1 MMKAR
6 RAPFGFLLIYGVLF
20 AGLRAAGAM
29 EADFTAVVEVIEDRC
44 MTCHDA
50 ETKKGGID
58 LTPLLHRTN
67 ASYGNYTKL
76 WVRLE
81 NMVARG
87 EMPPENK
94 KPLKPSQKQVVE
106 DWFHQS
112 FVLREGKS
120 HIGASPLRRLTR
132 YEFENT
138 LEEVLSVRLK
148 SPYRDTITGK
158 IEVSRIDSLVPS
170 DIPGES
176 GFENDAHRLGR
187 LKPPLRELADGVNH
201 ALGKFRKDPVAMKAV
216 LGRANIPESVG
227 GIEIRKMISD
237 FILRAYR
244 GNGERLPEY
253 VAAYDGLYQE
263 HLRRS
268 KDTAASLFHVLEMIL
283 VSPEFLYRI
292 ESTQGRNTPY
302 PVTGVELATRLS
314 YFLWSRPPDEELL
327 KLGRDGRLHEE
338 EVLKSQIARMLNSP
352 KRVSLSENFA
362 GQWLGF
368 NELLSN
374 REYLRDERWNRESYD
389 EILFFFDE
397 MIRSNRSVLELVQSN
412 WLYKRASAY
421 RSKGR
426 GYKKVEGSSMNR
438 LYADIF
444 SDRESR
450 SGNRELRYSPPVMV
464 ERRDDREGG
473 IITSAAIM
481 RLTASKTRTS
491 PIRRGVWILNTLIG
505 KSMEAPEDVP
515 SLDEAR
521 EALNIRRNPSVSELI
536 KQHVSRAACHS
547 CHREIDPLGLG
558 LENFAQFGEWRT
570 QYPDKLPVI
579 ASGVM
584 PNGKPFKSPREMK
597 ELLLEVYRD
606 DIAANFAKKL
616 FAYALGRKL
625 EPYDRVALEEVVS
638 RAKQDGYRTNT
649 FIEQIV
655 LSTQF
660 RCRQDP

>member
-1 MMKAR
+1 M
-6 RAPFGFLLIYGVLF
+6 FLLACGVLA
-20 AGLRAAGAM
+20 AGLRSGGAM
-29 EADFTAVVEVIEDRC
+29 EADFIAVVEVIEDRC

-50 ETKKGGID
+50 ETRKGGID

-76 WVRLE
+76 WIRLE

-94 KPLKPSQKQVVE
+94 KPLKPSQKQAVQ

-120 HIGASPLRRLTR
+120 HIGPTPLRRLTR

-138 LEEVLSVRLK
+138 LEEVLSIRLK
-148 SPYRDTITGK
+148 APYRDAITGR
-158 IEVSRIDSLVPS
+158 IEASKIDSLVPS

-176 GFENDAHRLGR
+176 GFDNDAHRLGR
-187 LKPPLRELADGVNH
+187 LKPPLKELANAVHH
-201 ALGKFRKDPVAMKAV
+201 ALAEFRKNPESMKAV
-216 LGRANIPESVG
+216 LGRA
-227 GIEIRKMISD
+227 GIQGSAGEIEMRQVISN

-244 GNGERLPEY
+244 GKRERLPEY
-253 VAAYDGLYQE
+253 VTIYNRLYQQ
-263 HLRRS
+263 HLRGS
-268 KDTAASLFHVLEMIL
+268 KDVTESLFHVLEMIL

-292 ESTQGRNTPY
+292 ESSQGRRTAY

-338 EVLKSQIARMLNSP
+338 GVLKSQIARMLNSP

-397 MIRSNRSVLELVQSN
+397 MIRSNRSILELVQSN

-421 RSKGR
+421 GSKGK
-426 GYKKVEGSSMNR
+426 GYRKVEGNSMKR

-444 SDRESR
+444 ADRESK
-450 SGNRELRYSPPVMV
+450 SGNRKLRYSPPVMV
-464 ERRDDREGG
+464 ERKDDREGG

-491 PIRRGVWILNTLIG
+491 PIRRGVWILNTMIG
-505 KSMEAPEDVP
+505 KTMEAPEDVP

-536 KQHVSRAACHS
+536 KQHVSRAVCHS

-570 QYPDKLPVI
+570 RYPDKLPVI

-584 PNGKPFKSPREMK
+584 PNGKPFRSPREMK
-597 ELLLEVYRD
+597 ELLLELYSD

-638 RAKQDGYRTNT
+638 RAKQDGYKTNT

-655 LSTQF
+655 LTTQF
-660 RCRQDP
+660 RCRQDL

>member
-1 MMKAR
+1 
-6 RAPFGFLLIYGVLF
+6 
-20 AGLRAAGAM
+20 M
-29 EADFTAVVEVIEDRC
+29 EADFIAVVEVIEDRC

-50 ETKKGGID
+50 ETRKGGID

-76 WVRLE
+76 WIRLE

-94 KPLKPSQKQVVE
+94 KPLKPSQKQAVQ

-120 HIGASPLRRLTR
+120 HIGPTPLRRLTR

-138 LEEVLSVRLK
+138 LEEVLSIRLK
-148 SPYRDTITGK
+148 APYRDAITGR
-158 IEVSRIDSLVPS
+158 IEASKIDSLVPS

-176 GFENDAHRLGR
+176 GFDNDAHRLGR
-187 LKPPLRELADGVNH
+187 LKPPLKELANAVHH
-201 ALGKFRKDPVAMKAV
+201 ALAEFRKNPESMKAV
-216 LGRANIPESVG
+216 LGRA
-227 GIEIRKMISD
+227 GIQGSAGEIEMRQVISN

-244 GNGERLPEY
+244 GKGERLPEY
-253 VAAYDGLYQE
+253 VTIYNRLYQQ
-263 HLRRS
+263 HLRGS
-268 KDTAASLFHVLEMIL
+268 KDVTASLFHVLEMIL

-292 ESTQGRNTPY
+292 ESSQGRRTAY

-338 EVLKSQIARMLNSP
+338 GVLKSQIARMLNSP

-397 MIRSNRSVLELVQSN
+397 MIRSNRSILELVQSN

-421 RSKGR
+421 GSKGK
-426 GYKKVEGSSMNR
+426 GYRKVEGNSMKR

-444 SDRESR
+444 ADRESK
-450 SGNRELRYSPPVMV
+450 SGNRKLRYSPPVMV
-464 ERRDDREGG
+464 ERKDDREGG

-491 PIRRGVWILNTLIG
+491 PIRRGVWILNTMIG
-505 KSMEAPEDVP
+505 KTMEAPEDVP

-536 KQHVSRAACHS
+536 KQHVSRAVCHS

-570 QYPDKLPVI
+570 RYPDKLPVI

-584 PNGKPFKSPREMK
+584 PNGKPFRSPREMK
-597 ELLLEVYRD
+597 ELLLELYSD

-638 RAKQDGYRTNT
+638 RAKQDGYKTNT

-655 LSTQF
+655 LTTQF
-660 RCRQDP
+660 RCRQDL

>member
-1 MMKAR
+1 M
-6 RAPFGFLLIYGVLF
+6 FLLACGVLA
-20 AGLRAAGAM
+20 AGLRSGGAM
-29 EADFTAVVEVIEDRC
+29 EADFIAVVEVIEDRC

-50 ETKKGGID
+50 ETRKGGID

-76 WVRLE
+76 WIRLE

-94 KPLKPSQKQVVE
+94 KPLKPSQKQAVE

-120 HIGASPLRRLTR
+120 HIGPTPLRRLTR

-138 LEEVLSVRLK
+138 LEEVLSIRLK
-148 SPYRDTITGK
+148 APYRDAITGR
-158 IEVSRIDSLVPS
+158 IEASKIDSLVPS

-176 GFENDAHRLGR
+176 GFDNDAHRLGR
-187 LKPPLRELADGVNH
+187 LKPPLKELANAVHH
-201 ALGKFRKDPVAMKAV
+201 ALAEFRKNPESMKAV
-216 LGRANIPESVG
+216 LGRAGIQGSAGE
-227 GIEIRKMISD
+227 IEIRQVISN

-244 GNGERLPEY
+244 GKGERLPEY
-253 VAAYDGLYQE
+253 VTIYNRLYQQ
-263 HLRRS
+263 HLRGS
-268 KDTAASLFHVLEMIL
+268 KDVTESLFHVLEMIL

-292 ESTQGRNTPY
+292 ESSQGRRTAY

-338 EVLKSQIARMLNSP
+338 GVLKSQIARMLNSP

-397 MIRSNRSVLELVQSN
+397 MIRSNRSILELVQSN

-421 RSKGR
+421 GSKGK
-426 GYKKVEGSSMNR
+426 GYRKVEGNSMKR

-444 SDRESR
+444 ADRESK
-450 SGNRELRYSPPVMV
+450 SGNRKLRYSPPVMV
-464 ERRDDREGG
+464 ERKDDREGG

-491 PIRRGVWILNTLIG
+491 PIRRGVWILNTMIG
-505 KSMEAPEDVP
+505 KTMEAPEDVP

-521 EALNIRRNPSVSELI
+521 EALDIRRNPSVSELI
-536 KQHVSRAACHS
+536 KQHVSRAVCHS

-570 QYPDKLPVI
+570 RYPDKLPVI

-584 PNGKPFKSPREMK
+584 PNGKPFRSPREMK
-597 ELLLEVYRD
+597 ELLLELYSD

-638 RAKQDGYRTNT
+638 RAKQDGYKTNT

-655 LSTQF
+655 LTTQF
-660 RCRQDP
+660 RCRQDL

>member
-1 MMKAR
+1 M
-6 RAPFGFLLIYGVLF
+6 FLLACGVLA
-20 AGLRAAGAM
+20 AGLRSGGAM
-29 EADFTAVVEVIEDRC
+29 EADFIAVVEVIEDRC

-50 ETKKGGID
+50 ETRKGGID

-76 WVRLE
+76 WIRLE

-94 KPLKPSQKQVVE
+94 KPLKPSQKQAVE

-120 HIGASPLRRLTR
+120 HIGPTPLRRLTR

-138 LEEVLSVRLK
+138 LEEVLSIRLK
-148 SPYRDTITGK
+148 APYRDAITGR
-158 IEVSRIDSLVPS
+158 IEASKIDSLVPS

-176 GFENDAHRLGR
+176 GFDNDAHRLGR
-187 LKPPLRELADGVNH
+187 LKPPLKELANAVHH
-201 ALGKFRKDPVAMKAV
+201 ALAEFRKNPEAMKAV
-216 LGRANIPESVG
+216 LGRA
-227 GIEIRKMISD
+227 GIQGSAGEIEMRQVISN
-237 FILRAYR
+237 FILRAHR
-244 GNGERLPEY
+244 GKGERLPEY
-253 VAAYDGLYQE
+253 VTIYDRLYQQ
-263 HLRRS
+263 HLRGS
-268 KDTAASLFHVLEMIL
+268 KDVTASLFHVLEMIL

-292 ESTQGRNTPY
+292 ESSQGRRTAY

-338 EVLKSQIARMLNSP
+338 GVLKSQIARMLNSP

-397 MIRSNRSVLELVQSN
+397 MIRSNRSILELVQSN
-412 WLYKRASAY
+412 WLYKRASVY
-421 RSKGR
+421 GSKGK
-426 GYKKVEGSSMNR
+426 GYRKVEGNSMKR

-444 SDRESR
+444 ADRESK
-450 SGNRELRYSPPVMV
+450 SGNRKLRYSPPVMV
-464 ERRDDREGG
+464 ERKDDREGG

-491 PIRRGVWILNTLIG
+491 PIRRGVWILNTIIG
-505 KSMEAPEDVP
+505 KTMEAPEDVP

-536 KQHVSRAACHS
+536 KQHVSRAVCHS

-570 QYPDKLPVI
+570 RYPDKLPVI

-584 PNGKPFKSPREMK
+584 PNGKPFRSPREMK
-597 ELLLEVYRD
+597 ELLLELYSD

-638 RAKQDGYRTNT
+638 RAKQDGYKTNT

-655 LSTQF
+655 LTTQF
-660 RCRQDP
+660 RCRQDL

>member
-1 MMKAR
+1 M
-6 RAPFGFLLIYGVLF
+6 FLLACGVLA
-20 AGLRAAGAM
+20 AGLRSGGAM
-29 EADFTAVVEVIEDRC
+29 EADFIAVVEVIEDRC

-50 ETKKGGID
+50 ETRKGGID

-76 WVRLE
+76 WIRLE

-94 KPLKPSQKQVVE
+94 KPLKPSQKQAVE

-120 HIGASPLRRLTR
+120 HIGPTPLRRLTR

-138 LEEVLSVRLK
+138 LEEVLSIRLK
-148 SPYRDTITGK
+148 APYRDAITGR
-158 IEVSRIDSLVPS
+158 IEASKIDSLVPS

-176 GFENDAHRLGR
+176 GFDNDAHRLGR
-187 LKPPLRELADGVNH
+187 LKPPLKELANAVHH
-201 ALGKFRKDPVAMKAV
+201 ALAEFRKNPESMKAV
-216 LGRANIPESVG
+216 LGRA
-227 GIEIRKMISD
+227 GIQGSAGEIEMRQVISN

-244 GNGERLPEY
+244 GKGERLPEY
-253 VAAYDGLYQE
+253 VTIYNRLYQQ
-263 HLRRS
+263 HLRGS
-268 KDTAASLFHVLEMIL
+268 KDVTESLFHVLEMIL

-292 ESTQGRNTPY
+292 ESSQGRRTAY

-338 EVLKSQIARMLNSP
+338 GVLKSQIARMLNSP

-397 MIRSNRSVLELVQSN
+397 MIRSNRSILELVQSN

-421 RSKGR
+421 GSKGK
-426 GYKKVEGSSMNR
+426 GYRKVEGNSMKR

-444 SDRESR
+444 ADRESK
-450 SGNRELRYSPPVMV
+450 SGNRKLRYSPPVMV
-464 ERRDDREGG
+464 ERKDDREGG

-491 PIRRGVWILNTLIG
+491 PIRRGVWILNTMIG
-505 KSMEAPEDVP
+505 KTMEAPEDVP

-536 KQHVSRAACHS
+536 KQHVSRAVCHS

-570 QYPDKLPVI
+570 RYPDKLPVI

-584 PNGKPFKSPREMK
+584 PNGKPFRSPREMK
-597 ELLLEVYRD
+597 ELLLELYSD

-638 RAKQDGYRTNT
+638 RAKQDGYKTNT

-655 LSTQF
+655 LTTQF
-660 RCRQDP
+660 RCRQDL

>member
-1 MMKAR
+1 M
-6 RAPFGFLLIYGVLF
+6 FLLACGVLA
-20 AGLRAAGAM
+20 AGLRSGGAM
-29 EADFTAVVEVIEDRC
+29 EADFIAVVEVIEDRC

-50 ETKKGGID
+50 ETRKGGID

-76 WVRLE
+76 WIRLE

-94 KPLKPSQKQVVE
+94 KPLKPSQKQAVQ

-120 HIGASPLRRLTR
+120 HIGPTPLRRLTR

-138 LEEVLSVRLK
+138 LEEVLSIRLK
-148 SPYRDTITGK
+148 APYRDAITGR
-158 IEVSRIDSLVPS
+158 IEASKIDSLVPS

-176 GFENDAHRLGR
+176 GFDNDAHRLGR
-187 LKPPLRELADGVNH
+187 LKPPLKELANAVHH
-201 ALGKFRKDPVAMKAV
+201 ALAEFRKNPESMKAV
-216 LGRANIPESVG
+216 LGRAGIQGSAGE
-227 GIEIRKMISD
+227 IEIRQVISN

-244 GNGERLPEY
+244 GKGERLPEY
-253 VAAYDGLYQE
+253 VTIYNRLYQQ
-263 HLRRS
+263 HLRGS
-268 KDTAASLFHVLEMIL
+268 KDVTESLFHVLEMIL

-292 ESTQGRNTPY
+292 ESSQGRRTAY

-338 EVLKSQIARMLNSP
+338 GVLKSQIARMLNSP

-397 MIRSNRSVLELVQSN
+397 MIRSNRSILELVQSN

-421 RSKGR
+421 GSKGK
-426 GYKKVEGSSMNR
+426 GYRKVEGNSMKR

-444 SDRESR
+444 ADRESK
-450 SGNRELRYSPPVMV
+450 SGNRKLRYSPPVMV
-464 ERRDDREGG
+464 ERKDDREGG

-491 PIRRGVWILNTLIG
+491 PIRRGVWILNTMIG
-505 KSMEAPEDVP
+505 KTMEAPEDVP

-536 KQHVSRAACHS
+536 KQHVSRAVCHS

-570 QYPDKLPVI
+570 RYPDKLPVI

-584 PNGKPFKSPREMK
+584 PNGKPFRSPREMK
-597 ELLLEVYRD
+597 ELLLELYSD

-638 RAKQDGYRTNT
+638 RAKQDGYKTNT

-655 LSTQF
+655 LTTQF
-660 RCRQDP
+660 RCRQDL

>member
-1 MMKAR
+1 
-6 RAPFGFLLIYGVLF
+6 
-20 AGLRAAGAM
+20 M
-29 EADFTAVVEVIEDRC
+29 EADFIAVVEVIEDRC

-50 ETKKGGID
+50 ETRKGGID

-76 WVRLE
+76 WIRLE

-94 KPLKPSQKQVVE
+94 KPLKPSQKQAVQ

-120 HIGASPLRRLTR
+120 HIGPTPLRRLTR

-138 LEEVLSVRLK
+138 LEEVLSIRLK
-148 SPYRDTITGK
+148 APYRDAITGR
-158 IEVSRIDSLVPS
+158 IEASKIDSLVPS

-176 GFENDAHRLGR
+176 GFDNDAHRLGR
-187 LKPPLRELADGVNH
+187 LKPPLKELANAVHH
-201 ALGKFRKDPVAMKAV
+201 ALAEFRKNPESMKAV
-216 LGRANIPESVG
+216 LGRA
-227 GIEIRKMISD
+227 GIQGSAGEIEMRQVISN

-244 GNGERLPEY
+244 GKGERLPEY
-253 VAAYDGLYQE
+253 VTIYNRLYQQ
-263 HLRRS
+263 HLRGS
-268 KDTAASLFHVLEMIL
+268 KDVTESLFHVLEMIL

-292 ESTQGRNTPY
+292 ESSQGRRTAY

-338 EVLKSQIARMLNSP
+338 GVLKSQIARMLNSP

-397 MIRSNRSVLELVQSN
+397 MIRSNRSILELVQSN

-421 RSKGR
+421 GSKGK
-426 GYKKVEGSSMNR
+426 GYRKVEGNSMKR

-444 SDRESR
+444 ADRESK
-450 SGNRELRYSPPVMV
+450 SGNRKLRYSPPVMV
-464 ERRDDREGG
+464 ERKDDREGG

-491 PIRRGVWILNTLIG
+491 PIRRGVWILNTMIG
-505 KSMEAPEDVP
+505 KTMEAPEDVP

-536 KQHVSRAACHS
+536 KQHVSRAVCHS

-570 QYPDKLPVI
+570 RYPDKLPVI

-584 PNGKPFKSPREMK
+584 PNGKPFRSPREMK
-597 ELLLEVYRD
+597 ELLLELYSD

-638 RAKQDGYRTNT
+638 RAKQDGYKTNT

-655 LSTQF
+655 LTTQF
-660 RCRQDP
+660 RCRQDL

>member
-1 MMKAR
+1 MRAR
-6 RAPFGFLLIYGVLF
+6 RTPFVFLLVCGVLS
-20 AGLRAAGAM
+20 AGLRSGGAM
-29 EADFTAVVEVIEDRC
+29 EADFSAVVEVIEDRC

-50 ETKKGGID
+50 ETRKGGID

-94 KPLKPSQKQVVE
+94 KSLEPSQKQAIQ

-138 LEEVLSVRLK
+138 LEEVLSIRLK
-148 SPYRDTITGK
+148 APYRDIITGR
-158 IEVSRIDSLVPS
+158 IETSKIDSLVPS

-176 GFENDAHRLGR
+176 GFDNDARRLGR
-187 LKPPLRELADGVNH
+187 LKPPLRELADAVNH

-216 LGRANIPESVG
+216 LGRADISESVG
-227 GIEIRKMISD
+227 GIEIRKIISD

-244 GNGERLPEY
+244 GNGRRLPEY
-253 VAAYDGLYQE
+253 VAAYDRLYQK
-263 HLRRS
+263 HLRSS
-268 KDTAASLFHVLEMIL
+268 KDVAASLFHVLEMIL

-292 ESTQGRNTPY
+292 ESSQGRSAPY
-302 PVTGVELATRLS
+302 PVTGVELASRLS

-327 KLGRDGRLHEE
+327 KLGRDGSLHRDA
-338 EVLKSQIARMLNSP
+338 VLKSQVARMLNSP

-374 REYLRDERWNRESYD
+374 REYLRDERWNRASYD

-397 MIRSNRSVLELVQSN
+397 MIRSNRSVLELVQSD

-421 RSKGR
+421 RAKGK

-438 LYADIF
+438 LYVDIF

-450 SGNRELRYSPPVMV
+450 SGNRKLRYSPPVMV
-464 ERRDDREGG
+464 ERKDDREGG

-521 EALNIRRNPSVSELI
+521 EALKVRRNPSVSELI
-536 KQHVSRAACHS
+536 KQHVSRAVCHS
-547 CHREIDPLGLG
+547 CHKEIDPLGLG

-597 ELLLEVYRD
+597 ELLLELYKD
-606 DIAANFAKKL
+606 DIARNFAKQL
-616 FAYALGRKL
+616 FAYTLGRKL
-625 EPYDRVALEEVVS
+625 EPYDRVSLDQIVNGSKES
-638 RAKQDGYRTNT
+638 GYRTNT
-649 FIEQIV
+649 FIEEII
-655 LSTQF
+655 LSEQF
-660 RCRQDP
+660 RYRQDP

>member
-1 MMKAR
+1 
-6 RAPFGFLLIYGVLF
+6 
-20 AGLRAAGAM
+20 
-29 EADFTAVVEVIEDRC
+29 
-44 MTCHDA
+44 
-50 ETKKGGID
+50 
-58 LTPLLHRTN
+58 
-67 ASYGNYTKL
+67 
-76 WVRLE
+76 
-81 NMVARG
+81 
-87 EMPPENK
+87 
-94 KPLKPSQKQVVE
+94 
-106 DWFHQS
+106 
-112 FVLREGKS
+112 
-120 HIGASPLRRLTR
+120 
-132 YEFENT
+132 
-138 LEEVLSVRLK
+138 
-148 SPYRDTITGK
+148 
-158 IEVSRIDSLVPS
+158 
-170 DIPGES
+170 
-176 GFENDAHRLGR
+176 
-187 LKPPLRELADGVNH
+187 
-201 ALGKFRKDPVAMKAV
+201 
-216 LGRANIPESVG
+216 
-227 GIEIRKMISD
+227 
-237 FILRAYR
+237 
-244 GNGERLPEY
+244 
-253 VAAYDGLYQE
+253 
-263 HLRRS
+263 
-268 KDTAASLFHVLEMIL
+268 MIL

-292 ESTQGRNTPY
+292 ESSQGRRTAY

-338 EVLKSQIARMLNSP
+338 GVLKSQIARMLNSP

-397 MIRSNRSVLELVQSN
+397 MIRSNRSILELVQSN

-421 RSKGR
+421 GSKGK
-426 GYKKVEGSSMNR
+426 GYRKVEGNSMKR

-444 SDRESR
+444 ADRESK
-450 SGNRELRYSPPVMV
+450 SGNRKLRYSPPVMV
-464 ERRDDREGG
+464 ERKDDREGG

-491 PIRRGVWILNTLIG
+491 PIRRGVWILNTMIG
-505 KSMEAPEDVP
+505 KTMEAPEDVP

-536 KQHVSRAACHS
+536 KQHVSRAVCHS

-570 QYPDKLPVI
+570 RYPDKLPVI

-584 PNGKPFKSPREMK
+584 PNGKPFRSPREMK
-597 ELLLEVYRD
+597 ELLLELYSD

-638 RAKQDGYRTNT
+638 RAKQDGYKTNT

-655 LSTQF
+655 LTTQF
-660 RCRQDP
+660 RCRQDL

>member
-1 MMKAR
+1 
-6 RAPFGFLLIYGVLF
+6 
-20 AGLRAAGAM
+20 
-29 EADFTAVVEVIEDRC
+29 
-44 MTCHDA
+44 
-50 ETKKGGID
+50 
-58 LTPLLHRTN
+58 
-67 ASYGNYTKL
+67 
-76 WVRLE
+76 
-81 NMVARG
+81 
-87 EMPPENK
+87 
-94 KPLKPSQKQVVE
+94 
-106 DWFHQS
+106 
-112 FVLREGKS
+112 
-120 HIGASPLRRLTR
+120 
-132 YEFENT
+132 
-138 LEEVLSVRLK
+138 
-148 SPYRDTITGK
+148 
-158 IEVSRIDSLVPS
+158 
-170 DIPGES
+170 
-176 GFENDAHRLGR
+176 
-187 LKPPLRELADGVNH
+187 
-201 ALGKFRKDPVAMKAV
+201 
-216 LGRANIPESVG
+216 
-227 GIEIRKMISD
+227 
-237 FILRAYR
+237 
-244 GNGERLPEY
+244 
-253 VAAYDGLYQE
+253 
-263 HLRRS
+263 
-268 KDTAASLFHVLEMIL
+268 
-283 VSPEFLYRI
+283 
-292 ESTQGRNTPY
+292 
-302 PVTGVELATRLS
+302 
-314 YFLWSRPPDEELL
+314 
-327 KLGRDGRLHEE
+327 
-338 EVLKSQIARMLNSP
+338 
-352 KRVSLSENFA
+352 
-362 GQWLGF
+362 
-368 NELLSN
+368 
-374 REYLRDERWNRESYD
+374 
-389 EILFFFDE
+389 
-397 MIRSNRSVLELVQSN
+397 
-412 WLYKRASAY
+412 
-421 RSKGR
+421 
-426 GYKKVEGSSMNR
+426 MNR

-473 IITSAAIM
+473 VITSAAIM

-491 PIRRGVWILNTLIG
+491 PIRRGVWIMNTLIG

-655 LSTQF
+655 LSAQF

>member
-1 MMKAR
+1 
-6 RAPFGFLLIYGVLF
+6 
-20 AGLRAAGAM
+20 M
-29 EADFTAVVEVIEDRC
+29 EADFIAVVEVIEDRC

-50 ETKKGGID
+50 ETRKGGID

-76 WVRLE
+76 WIRLE

-94 KPLKPSQKQVVE
+94 KPLKPSQKQAVQ

-120 HIGASPLRRLTR
+120 HIGPTPLRRLTR

-138 LEEVLSVRLK
+138 LEEVLSIRLK
-148 SPYRDTITGK
+148 APYRDAITGR
-158 IEVSRIDSLVPS
+158 IEASKIDSLVPS

-176 GFENDAHRLGR
+176 GFDNDAHRLGR
-187 LKPPLRELADGVNH
+187 LKPPLKELANAVHH
-201 ALGKFRKDPVAMKAV
+201 ALAEFRKNPESMKAV
-216 LGRANIPESVG
+216 LGRA
-227 GIEIRKMISD
+227 GIQGSAGEIEMRQVISN

-244 GNGERLPEY
+244 GKGERLPEY
-253 VAAYDGLYQE
+253 VTIYNRLYQQ
-263 HLRRS
+263 HLRGS
-268 KDTAASLFHVLEMIL
+268 KDVTESLFHVLEMIL

-292 ESTQGRNTPY
+292 ESSQGRRTAY

-338 EVLKSQIARMLNSP
+338 GVLKSQIARMLNSP

-368 NELLSN
+368 SELLSN

-397 MIRSNRSVLELVQSN
+397 MIRSNRSILELVQSN

-421 RSKGR
+421 GSKGK
-426 GYKKVEGSSMNR
+426 GYRKVEGNSMKR

-444 SDRESR
+444 ADRESK
-450 SGNRELRYSPPVMV
+450 SGNRKLRYSPPVMV
-464 ERRDDREGG
+464 ERKDDREGG

-491 PIRRGVWILNTLIG
+491 PIRRGVWILNTMIG
-505 KSMEAPEDVP
+505 KTMEAPEDVP

-536 KQHVSRAACHS
+536 KQHVSRAVCHS

-570 QYPDKLPVI
+570 RYPDKLPVI

-584 PNGKPFKSPREMK
+584 PNGKPFRSPREMK
-597 ELLLEVYRD
+597 ELLLELYSD

-638 RAKQDGYRTNT
+638 RAKQDGYKTNT

-655 LSTQF
+655 LTTQF
-660 RCRQDP
+660 RCRQDL

>member
-1 MMKAR
+1 M
-6 RAPFGFLLIYGVLF
+6 FLLACGVLA
-20 AGLRAAGAM
+20 AGLRSGGAM
-29 EADFTAVVEVIEDRC
+29 EADFIAVVEVIEDRC

-50 ETKKGGID
+50 ETRKGGID

-76 WVRLE
+76 WIRLE

-94 KPLKPSQKQVVE
+94 KPLKPSQKQAVQ

-120 HIGASPLRRLTR
+120 HIGPTPLRRLTR

-138 LEEVLSVRLK
+138 LEEVLSIRLK
-148 SPYRDTITGK
+148 APYRDAITGR
-158 IEVSRIDSLVPS
+158 IEASKIDSLVPS

-176 GFENDAHRLGR
+176 GFDNDAHRLGR
-187 LKPPLRELADGVNH
+187 LKPPLKELANAVHH
-201 ALGKFRKDPVAMKAV
+201 ALAEFRKNPESMKAV
-216 LGRANIPESVG
+216 LGRA
-227 GIEIRKMISD
+227 GIQGSAGEIEMRQVISN

-244 GNGERLPEY
+244 GKGERLPEY
-253 VAAYDGLYQE
+253 VTIYNRLYQQ
-263 HLRRS
+263 HLRGS
-268 KDTAASLFHVLEMIL
+268 KDVTESLFHVLEMIL

-292 ESTQGRNTPY
+292 ESSQGRRTAY

-338 EVLKSQIARMLNSP
+338 GVLKSQIARMLNSP

-397 MIRSNRSVLELVQSN
+397 MIRSNRSILELVQSN

-421 RSKGR
+421 GSKGK
-426 GYKKVEGSSMNR
+426 GYRKVEGNSMKR

-444 SDRESR
+444 ADRESK
-450 SGNRELRYSPPVMV
+450 SGNRKLRYSPPVMV
-464 ERRDDREGG
+464 ERKDDREGG

-491 PIRRGVWILNTLIG
+491 PIRRGVWILNTMIG
-505 KSMEAPEDVP
+505 KTMEAPEDVP

-536 KQHVSRAACHS
+536 KQHVSRAVCHS

-570 QYPDKLPVI
+570 RYPDKLPVI

-584 PNGKPFKSPREMK
+584 PNGKPFRSPREMK
-597 ELLLEVYRD
+597 ELLLELYSD

-638 RAKQDGYRTNT
+638 RAKQDGYKTNT

-655 LSTQF
+655 LTTQF
-660 RCRQDP
+660 RCRQDL

>member
-1 MMKAR
+1 M
-6 RAPFGFLLIYGVLF
+6 FLLACGVLA
-20 AGLRAAGAM
+20 AGLRSGGAM
-29 EADFTAVVEVIEDRC
+29 EADFIAVVEVIEDRC

-50 ETKKGGID
+50 ETRKGGID

-76 WVRLE
+76 WIRLE

-94 KPLKPSQKQVVE
+94 KPLKPSQKQAVQ

-120 HIGASPLRRLTR
+120 HIGPTPLRRLTR

-138 LEEVLSVRLK
+138 LEEVLSIRLK
-148 SPYRDTITGK
+148 APYRDAITGR
-158 IEVSRIDSLVPS
+158 IEASKIDSLVPS

-176 GFENDAHRLGR
+176 GFDNDAHRLGR
-187 LKPPLRELADGVNH
+187 LKPPLKELANAVHH
-201 ALGKFRKDPVAMKAV
+201 ALAEFRKNPESMKAV
-216 LGRANIPESVG
+216 LGRA
-227 GIEIRKMISD
+227 GIQGSAGEIEMRQVISN

-244 GNGERLPEY
+244 GKGERLPEY
-253 VAAYDGLYQE
+253 VTIYNRLYQQ
-263 HLRRS
+263 HLRGS
-268 KDTAASLFHVLEMIL
+268 KDVTESLLHVLEMIL

-292 ESTQGRNTPY
+292 ESSQGRRTAY

-338 EVLKSQIARMLNSP
+338 GVLKSQIARMLNSP

-397 MIRSNRSVLELVQSN
+397 MIRSNRSILELVQSN

-421 RSKGR
+421 GSKGK
-426 GYKKVEGSSMNR
+426 GYRKVEGNSMKR

-444 SDRESR
+444 ADRESK
-450 SGNRELRYSPPVMV
+450 SGNRKLRYSPPVMV
-464 ERRDDREGG
+464 ERKDDREGG

-491 PIRRGVWILNTLIG
+491 PIRRGVWILNTMIG
-505 KSMEAPEDVP
+505 KTMEAPEDVP

-536 KQHVSRAACHS
+536 KQHVSRAVCHS

-570 QYPDKLPVI
+570 RYPDKLPVI

-584 PNGKPFKSPREMK
+584 PNGKPFRSPREMK
-597 ELLLEVYRD
+597 ELLLELYSD

-638 RAKQDGYRTNT
+638 RAKQDGYKTNT

-655 LSTQF
+655 LTTQF
-660 RCRQDP
+660 RCRQDL